1 MLLDDGFFFQDL
13 KGPKLVLV
21 SCNPCCL
28 TSQLETLIFFATRFQ
43 KAASGR
49 ICSDFSGTWSWGFNH
64 LKAVA
69 SHRSCSRCIPS
80 FKRQGEAEAPP
91 RGRSRWCSRWRSSL
105 GRTSPERHNPQIK
118 NDKTRTSHQPFNRW
132 GLDGH
137 WVLHFGLLVDVHH
150 LAPGLVPG
158 WDSLP
163 QPSTAFHSLSSLSCA
178 SFQLSPLSKL
188 SKVPVGLRAKDLH
201 PGTLLGSDPG
211 GLLLLAGSLQT
222 LLCC

>member
-1 MLLDDGFFFQDL
+1 MLLQAMPLKIDLDSMSSFFTRRSKKLWPL
-13 KGPKLVLV
+13 KC
-21 SCNPCCL
+21 S
-28 TSQLETLIFFATRFQ
+28 
-43 KAASGR
+43 
-49 ICSDFSGTWSWGFNH
+49 SDFSGTWSWGFNH

-118 NDKTRTSHQPFNRW
+118 MIKHDKTRTSHQPFNRW

-158 WDSLP
+158 WDSLR
-163 QPSTAFHSLSSLSCA
+163 LSSLSCVVLCLFSTVTVVQA
-178 SFQLSPLSKL
+178 FQGTSRTQGEGSSPRNPSWVR
-188 SKVPVGLRAKDLH
+188 SRGPS
-201 PGTLLGSDPG
+201 PS
-211 GLLLLAGSLQT
+211 
-222 LLCC
+222 